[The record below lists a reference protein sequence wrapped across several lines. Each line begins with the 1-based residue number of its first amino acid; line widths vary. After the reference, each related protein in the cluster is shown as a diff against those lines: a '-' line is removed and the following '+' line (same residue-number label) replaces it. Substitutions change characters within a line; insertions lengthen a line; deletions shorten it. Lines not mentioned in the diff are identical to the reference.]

1 MSAPEEMA
9 APEETVATGTIAVS
23 ESRPIREYLSRTE
36 VAEAIRSLT
45 DAEKTKLMK
54 YARIQAAKTP
64 YDGEDL
70 FQEALTRCLEEGRRP
85 WPRDVSVLGFLAG
98 VTKSIASEWKDDLSP
113 DPIGE
118 PSSGDEELKAIARI
132 DTDKVIKL
140 FDDDLIAQSIIISK
154 IFGARGEE
162 LRKVSVGGE
171 FMTDDQSRRR
181 DALDNLTDALCE
193 DILKAPGEELL
204 AEVGEDYGDR
214 RALAMGF
221 DRIFARVQQDS
232 GRLDALAELD
242 E

>member
-70 FQEALTRCLEEGRRP
+70 FQEALTRCLEQGRRP

-98 VTKSIASEWKDDLSP
+98 VTKSIASEWKDDPSP
-113 DPIGE
+113 DPTGE

-140 FDDDLIAQSIIISK
+140 FDDDLIAQSIVISM

-162 LRKVSVGGE
+162 LRRSSGLSEIEYESKRKKI
-171 FMTDDQSRRR
+171 RRR
-181 DALDNLTDALCE
+181 LEKYLSDVN
-193 DILKAPGEELL
+193 
-204 AEVGEDYGDR
+204 
-214 RALAMGF
+214 
-221 DRIFARVQQDS
+221 S
-232 GRLDALAELD
+232 
-242 E
+242 

>member
-9 APEETVATGTIAVS
+9 APEETVGTGTVAVS

-70 FQEALTRCLEEGRRP
+70 FQEALTRCLEQGRRP
-85 WPRDVSVLGFLAG
+85 WPRDVPVLGFLAG
-98 VTKSIASEWKDDLSP
+98 VTKSIASEWKDDPSP
-113 DPIGE
+113 DPTGE

-140 FDDDLIAQSIIISK
+140 FDDDLIAQSIVISM

-162 LRKVSVGGE
+162 LRRSSGLSEIEYESKRKKI
-171 FMTDDQSRRR
+171 RRR
-181 DALDNLTDALCE
+181 LEKYLSDVN
-193 DILKAPGEELL
+193 
-204 AEVGEDYGDR
+204 
-214 RALAMGF
+214 
-221 DRIFARVQQDS
+221 S
-232 GRLDALAELD
+232 
-242 E
+242 